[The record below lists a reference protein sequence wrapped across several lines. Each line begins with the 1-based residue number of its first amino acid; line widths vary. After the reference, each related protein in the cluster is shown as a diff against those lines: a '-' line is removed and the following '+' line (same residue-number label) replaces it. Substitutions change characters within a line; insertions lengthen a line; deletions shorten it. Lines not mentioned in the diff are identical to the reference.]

1 MHPVLIFLF
10 ALIAILLFTAKFRL
24 HPFLSLVLVSLLT
37 GILAGEPIR
46 TIEAVTEGL
55 GSVFSRFAIIITS
68 GSIIGLLLQKTGG
81 MSLIASDITRF
92 FKNPLL
98 ALSLLGF
105 LFSVPTMCYILAY
118 VIFVPIAK
126 ELSSRLNYPPIST
139 ATALALGAVASFNLV
154 YPSPVIISAAEEL
167 SANKDTLI
175 LLGFLIAVPTSFAGY
190 LYARRLGKTEVSRIS
205 KNNKGKLKPE
215 SMKESLKETEFIKKS
230 FKETEFT
237 KNRFTG
243 VSETSQKNED
253 EVIQEKTIE
262 KKKKDLAQGKSE
274 MQRVKNRKPGRFEAY
289 APIFIPLL
297 LILFEA
303 GLDNPHPLFTF
314 LGDPNVALLIGVL
327 LSIFSGRM
335 LGIEMIRVQVEKAV
349 KRSGVVLLDL
359 CGGGALG
366 ATLAMTGAGVALG
379 KFFLQFNLPHIL
391 VPFLVAAALQTVQGS
406 RVVTMLVAPSLLL
419 PLVPELGLP
428 PEILILSM
436 ASGTFMISHVNDP
449 FFWIFGELAELEPSE
464 VFRSN
469 TLGNALMGVVS
480 FLLISGVYVFFY

>member
-1 MHPVLIFLF
+1 
-10 ALIAILLFTAKFRL
+10 
-24 HPFLSLVLVSLLT
+24 
-37 GILAGEPIR
+37 
-46 TIEAVTEGL
+46 
-55 GSVFSRFAIIITS
+55 
-68 GSIIGLLLQKTGG
+68 

-98 ALSLLGF
+98 ALSFLGF

-118 VIFVPIAK
+118 VIFIPIAK
-126 ELSSRLNYPPIST
+126 ELSSRFNYPPIST

-167 SANKDTLI
+167 SANRDMLI
-175 LLGFLIAVPTSFAGY
+175 LLGFLTAVPTSFSGY
-190 LYARRLGKTEVSRIS
+190 LYARSLGKAEVSGM
-205 KNNKGKLKPE
+205 NEG
-215 SMKESLKETEFIKKS
+215 
-230 FKETEFT
+230 
-237 KNRFTG
+237 G
-243 VSETSQKNED
+243 V
-253 EVIQEKTIE
+253 IREKTIVKE
-262 KKKKDLAQGKSE
+262 KKDLSQENGAL
-274 MQRVKNRKPGRFEAY
+274 QRTENRKPGRFEAY
-289 APIFIPLL
+289 APIFIPLF

-303 GLDNPHPLFTF
+303 VLNNPNTLFTF
-314 LGDPNVALLIGVL
+314 LGNPNVALLIGVL
-327 LSIFSGRM
+327 LSIFSGRV
-335 LGIEMIRVQVEKAV
+335 LGLPMIRVQVEKAI

-366 ATLAMTGAGVALG
+366 ATLAMTGAGEALG

-449 FFWIFGELAELEPSE
+449 FFWIFGELAELTPSE

-480 FLLISGVYVFFY
+480 FLIVSGIYFFFY